1 MSRSPRPKGRK
12 RRGKTQAS
20 QGDAVL
26 IGFLGG
32 QNLPDIATRAGEE
45 PLNSA
50 SQSETD
56 EWTEEMELDD
66 RNTNAKNNHLVQ
78 AAQDALL
85 VDGNDDKGSITTS
98 EIVRRVRPKITTSL
112 TSASRD
118 HDRRV
123 QLRSQGKQDMRS
135 TTSAVKAENLDPA
148 LCGSVDADHQ
158 QGASPPLAEERR
170 RSSDN
175 HRSSPLAT
183 SPRLRQFMASEGSE
197 TLPAIQSATP
207 SLSAKS
213 PNSGQS
219 LPSISAQLGEFVDG
233 PSPNDTLSSRSTFPM
248 TNGIQSPPM
257 SGISPRPNHY
267 PSPQTRLNTFPTP
280 YPAAQPSP
288 ASTYSEVSPREPYR
302 ASHDPTSMSPP
313 GKPGPPYY
321 TTGRPAHMEEITPQS
336 AESQT
341 GFKSFSPND
350 DRPHAEIGRPI
361 LPPLPGT
368 GPLTTG
374 TFRCSFPSCTAAPFQ
389 TQYLLNS
396 HANVHSQNRPHY
408 CPVKTC
414 PRSEGGKGFKR
425 KNEMIRHGL
434 VHQSPGYICPFCP
447 EREHKYPRPDNLQR
461 HVRANHTDKDMNDPQ
476 LRDVL
481 AQRSEGGARGR
492 RRRFGGP

>member
-1 MSRSPRPKGRK
+1 MSRSQRQKGRK
-12 RRGKTQAS
+12 RRPKTQAS

-32 QNLPDIATRAGEE
+32 QNLPDVATRAGEE

-50 SQSETD
+50 SQSETG
-56 EWTEEMELDD
+56 EWTEDMELDD
-66 RNTNAKNNHLVQ
+66 RDTTAKKKHLVQ

-85 VDGNDDKGSITTS
+85 VDGTDDRRAIAPLETA
-98 EIVRRVRPKITTSL
+98 RRVRPKITTQSTTL
-112 TSASRD
+112 TSRD
-118 HDRRV
+118 HDRRA
-123 QLRSQGKQDMRS
+123 QLRPHGRQERRS

-148 LCGSVDADHQ
+148 LGGSVDGDQQ
-158 QGASPPLAEERR
+158 QGVSPPVVEARR
-170 RSSDN
+170 SSSDN

-183 SPRLRQFMASEGSE
+183 SPRLRQFMASNGSE
-197 TLPAIQSATP
+197 TLPAIQSAKP

-213 PNSGQS
+213 PNSGQN
-219 LPSISAQLGEFVDG
+219 LPSISAQLRELVDG
-233 PSPNDTLSSRSTFPM
+233 DGLPSRSTFPM
-248 TNGIQSPPM
+248 ANGIQSPPM

-267 PSPQTRLNTFPTP
+267 PSPQTRLNSFPTP

-288 ASTYSEVSPREPYR
+288 ASTYSEASPREPYR
-302 ASHDPTSMSPP
+302 TSHDPTSMSPP
-313 GKPGPPYY
+313 GKPVPPYY
-321 TTGRPAHMEEITPQS
+321 TTGRPSHIEELTPQS

-341 GFKSFSPND
+341 GFKAFPPND
-350 DRPHAEIGRPI
+350 DRPHVGLGRPV
-361 LPPLPGT
+361 LPPLPGN
-368 GPLTTG
+368 GPLTMG
-374 TFRCSFPSCTAAPFQ
+374 SFRCSFLGCTAAPFQ

-461 HVRANHTDKDMNDPQ
+461 HVRANHSDKDMNDPQ

>member
-1 MSRSPRPKGRK
+1 MSRSPRHKGRK
-12 RRGKTQAS
+12 RRPKTQAS

-32 QNLPDIATRAGEE
+32 LNLPDVATRAGEE

-50 SQSETD
+50 SQSETG
-56 EWTEEMELDD
+56 ELAEEMESEDGGASGKQDLLIQ
-66 RNTNAKNNHLVQ
+66 T
-78 AAQDALL
+78 AQDALS
-85 VDGNDDKGSITTS
+85 VDGNEGRNAVAPS
-98 EIVRRVRPKITTSL
+98 ETARRVRPKITTQPV
-112 TSASRD
+112 APISRD
-118 HDRRV
+118 QDKRVHTKLPANRERRHNP
-123 QLRSQGKQDMRS
+123 SS
-135 TTSAVKAENLDPA
+135 VKTENLDPA
-148 LCGSVDADHQ
+148 LAGAVDGTQ
-158 QGASPPLAEERR
+158 QQRHSTSEATDAHS
-170 RSSDN
+170 
-175 HRSSPLAT
+175 SSPLAT
-183 SPRLRQFMASEGSE
+183 SPRLRQFMASNGSE

-213 PNSGQS
+213 PNSQQS
-219 LPSISAQLGEFVDG
+219 LPSISAQLGELVDG
-233 PSPNDTLSSRSTFPM
+233 PSPNENIPNRSSFPM
-248 TNGIQSPPM
+248 ANGIQSPPM

-267 PSPQTRLNTFPTP
+267 PSPQTRLNSFPTP

-288 ASTYSEVSPREPYR
+288 ASTYSEISPRESYR
-302 ASHDPTSMSPP
+302 PGHDPTSMSPP

-321 TTGRPAHMEEITPQS
+321 NTGRASQNDELTPQS
-336 AESQT
+336 AESHQP
-341 GFKSFSPND
+341 FKTFAASLSPNGEQGNFD
-350 DRPHAEIGRPI
+350 PGRPI

-368 GPLTTG
+368 GPLAQG
-374 TFRCSFPSCTAAPFQ
+374 NFRCDFPGCTAAAFQ

-434 VHQSPGYICPFCP
+434 VHQSPGYVCPFCP

-461 HVRANHTDKDMNDPQ
+461 HVRVNHTDQDMNDPR

-492 RRRFGGP
+492 RRRFGG